1 LIYQGKLLIT
11 FKIRIMKNIH
21 FKSATISALI
31 VYVIGVSAFV
41 GSYFFPV
48 MADADLQA
56 NWVLSIVLI
65 PAATLGAHIYY
76 RKGHQT
82 NGFVL
87 GIAMFLVAMVLDAI
101 ITVPFLIIPNGGS
114 YVSFYTDPG
123 FWLIAV
129 EYTSVVA
136 AYWQI
141 ERAIKKA
148 KLSNG

>member
-1 LIYQGKLLIT
+1 
-11 FKIRIMKNIH
+11 MKNIH
-21 FKSATISALI
+21 FKSATISSLI

-41 GSYFFPV
+41 GSYFFPI
-48 MADADLQA
+48 MADADVQA

-87 GIAMFLVAMVLDAI
+87 GSVMFLVAMVLDAI
-101 ITVPFLIIPNGGS
+101 ITVPFLIIPYGGS
-114 YVSFYTDPG
+114 HISFFTDPG

-129 EYTSVVA
+129 EYITVVA

-141 ERAIKKA
+141 ERAVKKTQV
-148 KLSNG
+148 KKV